1 MHSLIGTVN
10 AALLLAALAA
20 PVLGAEAPRVAVY
33 SHTAAYRHESIEA
46 GVRMLEALGATHGFG
61 VEHGEDPAWFEAQD
75 LAQYSAIVWLN
86 TSGDALTPNGKAA
99 FAAYVENGGGYVGIH
114 AAADTEYGWPWYGE
128 LLGCGAWFR
137 SHPQIQPARIVVEDA
152 AHASTRHLPANLVL
166 TDEWY
171 NYRANPA
178 ACTHVLLELDET
190 SYASGDGAMGASH
203 PIAWAHA
210 VGRGR
215 AWYTGLGHPSEL
227 YALPE
232 FRAHVLCGL
241 LWAARLSD

>member
-99 FAAYVENGGGYVGIH
+99 FAAPEAVN
-114 AAADTEYGWPWYGE
+114 
-128 LLGCGAWFR
+128 
-137 SHPQIQPARIVVEDA
+137 SSIVVIICVAFLMAYLAGADWFLGRLA
-152 AHASTRHLPANLVL
+152 TQVL
-166 TDEWY
+166 
-171 NYRANPA
+171 
-178 ACTHVLLELDET
+178 
-190 SYASGDGAMGASH
+190 
-203 PIAWAHA
+203 I
-210 VGRGR
+210 GRG
-215 AWYTGLGHPSEL
+215 
-227 YALPE
+227 
-232 FRAHVLCGL
+232 
-241 LWAARLSD
+241 